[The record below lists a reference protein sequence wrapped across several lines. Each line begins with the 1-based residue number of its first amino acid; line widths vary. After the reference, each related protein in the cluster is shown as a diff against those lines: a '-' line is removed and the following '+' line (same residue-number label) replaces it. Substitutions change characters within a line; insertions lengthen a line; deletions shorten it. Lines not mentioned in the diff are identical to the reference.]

1 MIQWEYKTKRVMYQT
16 DDNLNNF
23 GLEGWELISVVFR
36 YTSAGG
42 YDYFDYYFKRQ
53 ITENK

>member
-1 MIQWEYKTKRVMYQT
+1 MIQWEYKIVGSVKYTVEQ
-16 DDNLNNF
+16 LNEF
-23 GLEGWELISVVFR
+23 GNEGWELVTIIFTSR
-36 YTSAGG
+36 SAGG